1 MPVVTDKN
9 VFKPLQGGSVTISLK
24 ATESGM
30 VTVKVYSIAGDLVRP
45 VFQSEVQAGLWFQAT
60 WDGKNADGET
70 VASGVYFVSVKGAGI
85 RTIRR
90 VVVIK

>member
-1 MPVVTDKN
+1 MTDKN
-9 VFKPLQGGSVTISLK
+9 VFKPEQGGSVTVSLK
-24 ATESGM
+24 ADQSGR
-30 VTVKVYSIAGDLVRP
+30 VLVKIYSIAGDLVRP
-45 VFQSEVQAGLWFQAT
+45 VFDADVQAGLWFQAT

-85 RTIRR
+85 KTIRR